1 MTSCYS
7 IVKNGIYLN
16 KAKTNIS
23 YLVIIIDL
31 REKCLVFKWG
41 LLLSEYM
48 NRLSKSVSQYFSNHH
63 LVFVLSNKNM
73 VFFQEKNLPALL
85 NKDLKEMIGECSNY
99 VYQLEEF
106 SHEFT
111 NKLLRGGG
119 NTNKTNNMNKVQKNY
134 SGCPRVLISQIEYS
148 KTLPHQFF
156 FILTIIITVDS
167 VSYILVTA
175 HDCMNKEQFF

>member
-1 MTSCYS
+1 MWKVCVKLYVPRTALLKMLSKWQLFKSYIHVLLRFISAPVHAALVNYNLPYRKWVIDQKNSLTKWLTMTSCYS

-31 REKCLVFKWG
+31 REKCLVLKWG

-73 VFFQEKNLPALL
+73 VFF
-85 NKDLKEMIGECSNY
+85 
-99 VYQLEEF
+99 
-106 SHEFT
+106 
-111 NKLLRGGG
+111 
-119 NTNKTNNMNKVQKNY
+119 
-134 SGCPRVLISQIEYS
+134 
-148 KTLPHQFF
+148 
-156 FILTIIITVDS
+156 
-167 VSYILVTA
+167 
-175 HDCMNKEQFF
+175 

>member
-23 YLVIIIDL
+23 YSVIIIDL
-31 REKCLVFKWG
+31 REKCLVLKWG

-85 NKDLKEMIGECSNY
+85 NKDFKEMIGECSNY
-99 VYQLEEF
+99 IYYSQLEEF

-111 NKLLRGGG
+111 NKLLRGGGG

-134 SGCPRVLISQIEYS
+134 SGCPRVLISQVEYS
-148 KTLPHQFF
+148 KTLHLQLLF
-156 FILTIIITVDS
+156 L
-167 VSYILVTA
+167 Y
-175 HDCMNKEQFF
+175 MY

>member
-85 NKDLKEMIGECSNY
+85 NKDFKEMIGKCSNY
-99 VYQLEEF
+99 VYQLEES
-106 SHEFT
+106 SHEFKKQIT
-111 NKLLRGGG
+111 KEGGG
-119 NTNKTNNMNKVQKNY
+119 NINKTNNMNTVQKN
-134 SGCPRVLISQIEYS
+134 CVLWISQSFDFTSRI
-148 KTLPHQFF
+148 F
-156 FILTIIITVDS
+156 
-167 VSYILVTA
+167 
-175 HDCMNKEQFF
+175 